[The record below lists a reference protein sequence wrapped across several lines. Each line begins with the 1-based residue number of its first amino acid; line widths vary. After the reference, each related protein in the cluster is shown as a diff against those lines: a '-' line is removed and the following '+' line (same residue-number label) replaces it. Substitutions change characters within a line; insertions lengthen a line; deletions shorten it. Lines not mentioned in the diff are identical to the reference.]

1 MQDTSRLAR
10 WNRSSRSRPSLA
22 AFSGSGYEPPASKE
36 VSGNNTLPASI
47 SRNSSVLKELQDD
60 PFDLGIASQLLGGDS
75 PLNGPKAS
83 VRTQHR
89 SMRTTGPFPL
99 NADGE
104 QTIGR
109 STVNSSYY
117 ASTNTIP
124 RSQTVSS
131 AWSGVSQRL
140 FAESIGGTVTER
152 NTDIFTKQFDKLARK
167 HGIQPFPE
175 RHAEG
180 PGTVSASGTSQDRT
194 LEEAN
199 TPQLTGNKLWNK
211 LMRRTSA
218 NVDVS
223 RYQGSMKLSLG
234 RKRGSSINELAA
246 IGRGKKDTLQGMHL
260 EDFVRLGGVTPFVL
274 PPELAPGDILIPTC
288 MHAAAAFI
296 LNYGRLFWLVKL

>member
-22 AFSGSGYEPPASKE
+22 AFSGSGYEPSASKE

-75 PLNGPKAS
+75 PLNGRKAS

-89 SMRTTGPFPL
+89 SVRTTGPFPL

-117 ASTNTIP
+117 ASANTIS

-131 AWSGVSQRL
+131 AWSGMSHRL

-152 NTDIFTKQFDKLARK
+152 STDIFTKQFDKLARK

-175 RHAEG
+175 RDAEE
-180 PGTVSASGTSQDRT
+180 PGTVSVSSTSQDRT
-194 LEEAN
+194 PEEAN
-199 TPQLTGNKLWNK
+199 GPPPTGNKLWNK

-218 NVDVS
+218 NLDVS
-223 RYQGSMKLSLG
+223 KHYGSMKLSLG
-234 RKRGSSINELAA
+234 RRRGSELAA
-246 IGRGKKDTLQGMHL
+246 IGRGKKDTLKGMHL